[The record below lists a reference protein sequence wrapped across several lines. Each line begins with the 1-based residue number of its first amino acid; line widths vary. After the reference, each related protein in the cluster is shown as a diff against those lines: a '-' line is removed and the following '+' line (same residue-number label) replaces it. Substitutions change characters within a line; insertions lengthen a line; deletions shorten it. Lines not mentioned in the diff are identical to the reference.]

1 MRNSFLRG
9 TARLGARAQRGAATL
24 FVTLMILIILTIII
38 LSSSSVALFEQK
50 TATNEY
56 RARLAEQAAEYA
68 LNLGGEY
75 LKVNVSKISTNA
87 SGGWLNAGSLKWKSC
102 AGITAAGHPC
112 TSETNT
118 TRRAQLYYYTSDGAA
133 HTTAS
138 SADLAAMDLFNG
150 ANQANAKALAAGL
163 STIGGASSFPA
174 TANVYAL
181 LCRIDTT
188 PGLAQDDRCR
198 LSPAQGRRL
207 AVTLISQSSLTGE
220 SSSAT
225 VRETWGTLTSDSFSA
240 NTPLVAAGLVN
251 IVGTFTVVDSPN
263 AGGYGIGASIWSA
276 QDAGG
281 NGSWQTCQM
290 EDYLGNFPL
299 SQLYT
304 DPGCGAITPS
314 TCHCDTDQISTGGNP
329 DGIDILDKD
338 SGNGVNP
345 DITFFPGSSNFST
358 QAQRDSTRMD
368 YRLCTGTGTPHAD
381 CVTSGQCPSG
391 HPGCL
396 TDDNLFEWIFG
407 VDVTNGDTTV
417 VQTNCSVPAAFQNAT
432 NSTDCEVAA
441 LADLNFQA
449 IPNCNATYLNAN
461 SAGLF
466 YVTGTCDLGANSSS
480 AIIGDP
486 SHPVIIV
493 TDNNIDFGKTDNF
506 FGMMF
511 VRSAPAQNAA
521 LGLNH
526 ATISGNANGK
536 FFGSI
541 VVEGGASHLNGTM
554 DLIYMDTSAGNPN
567 DPLPE
572 TTRFARLPNSWLD
585 NFTGF

>member
-1 MRNSFLRG
+1 MRNCSPRPS
-9 TARLGARAQRGAATL
+9 ARPGAVAQRGAATL
-24 FVTLMILIILTIII
+24 FVTLMILVILTLIV

-68 LNLGGEY
+68 LNLGGEF
-75 LKVNVSKISTNA
+75 LKVNVSKLSTNVT
-87 SGGWLNAGSLKWKSC
+87 GGWLNASSLRWRSC
-102 AGITAAGHPC
+102 AGVTATGHPC
-112 TSETNT
+112 LSEQNP

-138 SADLAAMDLFNG
+138 SADLTAMDLFNTG
-150 ANQANAKALAAGL
+150 ANAAALAASL
-163 STIGGASSFPA
+163 STIGGTSSFPA

-181 LCRIDTT
+181 MCRIDTSA
-188 PGLAQDDRCR
+188 GLATDDRCR
-198 LSPAQGRRL
+198 LSPAQGRRI
-207 AVTLISQSSLTGE
+207 AITLISQASLTGE
-220 SSSAT
+220 NSAAT
-225 VRETWGTLTSDSFSA
+225 VRETWGTISSDSFSA
-240 NTPLVAAGLVN
+240 STPLVASGSVGL
-251 IVGTFTVVDSPN
+251 VGTFTIVDAPN
-263 AGGYGIGASIWSA
+263 AGGYGIGAAVWSA

-281 NGSWQTCQM
+281 TGSWQTCQM
-290 EDYLGNFPL
+290 EDYLGSHPIAE
-299 SQLYT
+299 LYT

-314 TCHCDTDQISTGGNP
+314 TCHCNAEIVSEGGDP

-345 DITFFPGSSNFST
+345 DITFFPGSSDFST
-358 QAQRDSTRMD
+358 QALRDSTRMD
-368 YRLCTGTGTPHAD
+368 YRLCTGAGTPHSD
-381 CVTSGQCPSG
+381 CVTAGQCPTS
-391 HPGCL
+391 HPYCL

-407 VDVTNGDTTV
+407 RDVTNGDTTI

-432 NSTDCEVAA
+432 NATDCEVAA
-441 LADLNFQA
+441 LADMNFQP
-449 IPNCNATYLNAN
+449 IPNCQAANLNEN

-466 YVTGTCDLGANSSS
+466 YVTGTCDLGANSS
-480 AIIGDP
+480 APIIGDP
-486 SHPVIIV
+486 SHPVILVI
-493 TDNNIDFGKTDNF
+493 DNDVDFGKTDNF

-511 VRSAPAQNAA
+511 VRSAPAQDAA
-521 LGLNH
+521 DGLNH
-526 ATISGNANGK
+526 AEITGNANGK

-541 VVEGGASHLNGTM
+541 VLEGTATHLNGTM

-585 NFTGF
+585 NVTGF